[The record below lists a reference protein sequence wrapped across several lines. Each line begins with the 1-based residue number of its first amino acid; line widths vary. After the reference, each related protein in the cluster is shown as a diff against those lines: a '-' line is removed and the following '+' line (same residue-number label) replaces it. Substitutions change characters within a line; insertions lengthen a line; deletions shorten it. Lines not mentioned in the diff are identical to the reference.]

1 MDNKEFLKKKSSDNF
16 LLKLKNRLVHRLL
29 NKTILLLSITILF
42 LFTFITASEQRIIIV
57 PEVITRYLK
66 DLITILVVYTM
77 ATLFVKLTVKTIL
90 DHFIDSGHLEERILM
105 TKVYID
111 LIYALATVVIFWQL
125 GISVQNIA
133 LFLGL
138 IATGF
143 AFALRD
149 IILSYI
155 IWFILLTKKPFKIG
169 DYIKVGNEEGLVKHI
184 GLFYV
189 VVDPYPEN
197 YDDYFKVPNKTFFEK
212 PIKNYGKGRF
222 CSTTDFYLKEIPSDL
237 GVRIEDVK
245 KKAANIKNA
254 DAKFNLDSDKDGL
267 RITISYHTTFDQR
280 EDIKDKILRL
290 MVEAFM
296 PEERTQID
304 CDQNLTR

>member
-1 MDNKEFLKKKSSDNF
+1 MKKTDSF
-16 LLKLKNRLVHRLL
+16 LLKLKNILVHRLL
-29 NKTILLLSITILF
+29 NKTIVLLLITILF
-42 LFTFITASEQRIIIV
+42 LFGFVLASEQRIIIV
-57 PEVITRYLK
+57 PEVMTRYLEA
-66 DLITILVVYTM
+66 LITILISYTV
-77 ATLFVKLTVKTIL
+77 ATLFVKLTVNTIL
-90 DHFIDSGHLEERILM
+90 DHFIDAGHREERILM

-125 GISVQNIA
+125 GISIQNIA
-133 LFLGL
+133 IFLGL

-169 DYIKVGNEEGLVKHI
+169 DYIKVGDEEGLVKHI

-212 PIKNYGKGRF
+212 PIKNYGKGKF
-222 CSTTDFYLKEIPSDL
+222 CSTTDFFLKEIPSDL
-237 GVRIEDVK
+237 DVRIENVK
-245 KKAANIKNA
+245 KKAANIKYA

-267 RITISYHTTFDQR
+267 KIKVSYYATFDQR
-280 EDIKDKILRL
+280 DDIKDKILRL
-290 MVEAFM
+290 MVEVFLQ
-296 PEERTQID
+296 EERTQID
-304 CDQNLTR
+304 HDQNLTR